1 MIIAITGCS
10 GSGKSFVSNML
21 SKKIEAIIP
30 THTTT
35 RAPRKDDNGFYKYVT
50 KEQFLNMMTNNEF
63 FVASG
68 DGSRYY
74 GVEMSEI
81 EETKQVSSIQII
93 NVSLKDIGTLS
104 GSSDTIIVLTKHKN
118 FVRDFFR
125 KGIIDKVGIV
135 EAINRFFIYLHDY
148 LHNYRQIKSCVSYT
162 IVFEDM
168 LSSTEERIDK
178 IAYELVGDRLKI
190 G

>member
-10 GSGKSFVSNML
+10 GSGKSFVSNVL
-21 SKKIEAIIP
+21 SEKIGAIMP

-50 KEQFLNMMTNNEF
+50 KERFLNMITNNEF
-63 FVASG
+63 FIASG
-68 DGSRYY
+68 DGRRYY
-74 GVEMSEI
+74 GVEMCEL
-81 EETKQVSSIQII
+81 EEAKKISSMQII

-104 GSSDTIIVLTKHKN
+104 GRPDTIIVLTKHRN

-135 EAINRFFIYLHDY
+135 EAINRFFIYLYDY
-148 LHNYRQIKSCVSYT
+148 LHNYRKIKSFVSY
-162 IVFEDM
+162 IVVFEDK
-168 LSSTEERIDK
+168 LSSIEERIDE
-178 IAYELVGDRLKI
+178 IVYELVGAR
-190 G
+190 